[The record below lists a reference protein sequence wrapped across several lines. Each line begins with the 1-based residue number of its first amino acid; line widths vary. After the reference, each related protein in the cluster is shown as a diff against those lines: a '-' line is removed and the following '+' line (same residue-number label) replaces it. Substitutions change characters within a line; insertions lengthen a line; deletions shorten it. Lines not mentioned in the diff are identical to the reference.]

1 MQKSKPHG
9 SGNGRLINCGST
21 RGDVTARPLAL
32 NDGRSSAPSQ
42 GTSPADCQE
51 SRNCPPGGPTF
62 GSRVRLRGFTLI
74 EIMIVVGIMGIMMT
88 IGVPIVYKVWH
99 RAPINQAVRDTV
111 EVLSNARARA
121 ILQGKEMDVLFHP
134 KEGRLEIR
142 GAGGSTVNKGPVT
155 AGFSSGVGDGT
166 SAHYSDRILIEML
179 DINKLPHEF
188 RDDDE
193 AMIRFFPDGTCDE
206 LSLVLVSDQ
215 NERREITL
223 EITTSLASVEVDP
236 RRFR

>member
-1 MQKSKPHG
+1 LVF
-9 SGNGRLINCGST
+9 GRGH
-21 RGDVTARPLAL
+21 RRFA
-32 NDGRSSAPSQ
+32 
-42 GTSPADCQE
+42 
-51 SRNCPPGGPTF
+51 
-62 GSRVRLRGFTLI
+62 FTLL
-74 EIMIVVGIMGIMMT
+74 EVMIVVGIMGIMLT

-99 RAPINQAVRDTV
+99 RAPINQAVTDTV

-121 ILQGKEMDVLFHP
+121 ILQGKEMDVMFHP

-142 GAGGSTVNKGPVT
+142 GAGGAAASKGPVS
-155 AGFSSGVGDGT
+155 AGVVAGVGSGT
-166 SAHYSDRILIEML
+166 SARYSDRVLIEML
-179 DINKLPHEF
+179 DINKLQHDF

-223 EITTSLASVEVDP
+223 EITTSLASVENDP

>member
-1 MQKSKPHG
+1 
-9 SGNGRLINCGST
+9 
-21 RGDVTARPLAL
+21 
-32 NDGRSSAPSQ
+32 
-42 GTSPADCQE
+42 
-51 SRNCPPGGPTF
+51 
-62 GSRVRLRGFTLI
+62 
-74 EIMIVVGIMGIMMT
+74 MIVVGIMGIMLT

-99 RAPINQAVRDTV
+99 RAPINQAVTDTV

-121 ILQGKEMDVLFHP
+121 ILQGREMDVMFHP
-134 KEGRLEIR
+134 KEGRLEIK
-142 GAGGSTVNKGPVT
+142 GAGDSTAANKGPVT
-155 AGFSSGVGDGT
+155 AGFAAGVGSGT
-166 SAHYSDRILIEML
+166 SARYSDRILIEML
-179 DINKLPHEF
+179 DINKLPHDF

>member
-1 MQKSKPHG
+1 M
-9 SGNGRLINCGST
+9 N
-21 RGDVTARPLAL
+21 
-32 NDGRSSAPSQ
+32 
-42 GTSPADCQE
+42 SPASQVC
-51 SRNCPPGGPTF
+51 RLVF
-62 GSRVRLRGFTLI
+62 GRGHRRFAFTLL
-74 EIMIVVGIMGIMMT
+74 EVMIVVGIMGIMLT

-99 RAPINQAVRDTV
+99 RAPINQAVTDTV

-121 ILQGKEMDVLFHP
+121 ILQGKEMDVMFHP

-142 GAGGSTVNKGPVT
+142 GAGGAAASKGPVS
-155 AGFSSGVGDGT
+155 AGVVAGVGSGT
-166 SAHYSDRILIEML
+166 SARYSDRVLIEML
-179 DINKLPHEF
+179 DINKLQHDF

-223 EITTSLASVEVDP
+223 EITTSLASVENDP

>member
-1 MQKSKPHG
+1 MLPPCQDLSSSH
-9 SGNGRLINCGST
+9 SGRRHRLAAKVPTMVST
-21 RGDVTARPLAL
+21 EGVK
-32 NDGRSSAPSQ
+32 NSA
-42 GTSPADCQE
+42 
-51 SRNCPPGGPTF
+51 
-62 GSRVRLRGFTLI
+62 FTLI
-74 EIMIVVGIMGIMMT
+74 EIMIVVGIMGIMLT

-99 RAPINQAVRDTV
+99 RAPINQAVADSI
-111 EVLSNARARA
+111 EVLSTARARA
-121 ILQGKEMDVLFHP
+121 ILQGKQVDVMFHP

-142 GAGGSTVNKGPVT
+142 GAAGASANKGPVT
-155 AGFSSGVGDGT
+155 VSFSSGVGNST
-166 SAHYSDRILIEML
+166 SARYSEKVLIEML
-179 DINKLPHEF
+179 DINKLQHEF

-223 EITTSLASVEVDP
+223 EITTGLASVEVDP